1 MTYLAKLLLRV
12 VLFQEVMVFVNQS
25 EAGAAAT
32 TEFGLEP
39 VDSDAVFLGLELL
52 SELLLELGL

>member
-12 VLFQEVMVFVNQS
+12 VLFQEVMVVVNQS
-25 EAGAAAT
+25 EARAAAT
-32 TEFGLEP
+32 TELSVKP